1 MHIKRDYQTP
11 FFRRKERP
19 NRVKQG
25 FYGLLLLIMIAAGVF
40 ITQRP
45 DEARAMAMQVIGPE
59 MTPTP
64 LPSEI
69 ARQGLDLYFAGDLEG
84 AAEMFAQAVEQRPDS
99 VSYLYELGQVL
110 IDLGRPDEALQIATD
125 ILDIA
130 PSDPRGY
137 ALRARGMVWEGNSNG
152 AVTVALAGL
161 DIDPTFGALYAAL
174 SRAYVGEGRWRESQ
188 EAGLQAIEYAPDDVH
203 SYWAYASALAQ
214 VGAHDE
220 ARREY
225 ERAIDVNPTFTPPYF
240 ELAFIHLAQGRD
252 QEAIELYDRVLGMH
266 PRHSQALLRKCEA
279 YRKVGEFERSLGL
292 CQDAVAAD
300 PDNTAARYRLGVLLY
315 NDFSFEDAREQ
326 FDVCLNQDP
335 DNALCT
341 LRMGLT
347 DYYIARDI
355 YRIQCEAN
363 GIAPGRCEQS
373 IETCRSG
380 WNLLQDALLLVSEEG
395 GFQKAGEDIRQG
407 LSAIASDP
415 ACAGV
420 SGRRVSTPLPPPAT
434 PGPQGAR

>member
-1 MHIKRDYQTP
+1 MHIKRDYQKP

-19 NRVKQG
+19 NRVKQS
-25 FYGLLLLIMIAAGVF
+25 FYLLLLMMMIAAGVF
-40 ITQRP
+40 VTQRP
-45 DEARAMAMQVIGPE
+45 DEARAMALKVVGPD

-64 LPSEI
+64 LPSDI
-69 ARQGLDLYFAGDLEG
+69 ARQGLDLYYAGDLE
-84 AAEMFAQAVEQRPDS
+84 AAAQMFERAIQQRPDS
-99 VSYLYELGQVL
+99 VTYLYEYGQIL
-110 IDLGRPDEALQIATD
+110 IDLDREDEALRVASD

-137 ALRARGMVWEGNSNG
+137 ALRARGMVWQGNSSG
-152 AVTVALAGL
+152 AIPVAVAGL
-161 DIDPTFGALYAAL
+161 DIDPQFGALYAAL
-174 SRAYVGEGRWRESQ
+174 SRAYVGEGRWRDSQ
-188 EAGLQAIEYAPDDVH
+188 EAGLKAIEYAPDDVH

-225 ERAIDVNPTFTPPYF
+225 QRALDINPTFTPPYF

-252 QEAIELYDRVLGMH
+252 QDAIDLYDRVLGMH

-279 YRKVGEFERSLGL
+279 FRKIGEFQRSLGL

-300 PDNTAARYRLGVLLY
+300 PDNISARYRLGVLLY
-315 NDFSFEDAREQ
+315 NEFAFDDARAQ
-326 FDVCLNQDP
+326 FEICLELDST
-335 DNALCT
+335 NALCT
-341 LRMGLT
+341 LRLGLT
-347 DYYIARDI
+347 DYYLARDI
-355 YRIQCEAN
+355 YRVQCEAN
-363 GIAPGRCEQS
+363 SIDPTRCTEA

-380 WNLLQDALLLVSEEG
+380 WNLLQDALLMVSEQD
-395 GFQKAGEDIRQG
+395 GFQKADEDIRQG

-420 SGRRVSTPLPPPAT
+420 SGRRIATPPPPAAT
-434 PGPQGAR
+434 PNPAGA